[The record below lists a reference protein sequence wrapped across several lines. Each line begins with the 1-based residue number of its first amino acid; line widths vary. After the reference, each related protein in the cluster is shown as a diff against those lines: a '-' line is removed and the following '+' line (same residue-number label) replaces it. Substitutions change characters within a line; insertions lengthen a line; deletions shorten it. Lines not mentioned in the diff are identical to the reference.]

1 MKKVT
6 ILLLFIIILVGIMIG
21 VNEASPTA
29 THCFNSEAC
38 TRYCHDH
45 ECRHFTARDQEQVI
59 PAALQRLYASNITL
73 LQSQPFGLSYR
84 ETNLLVY
91 IIILPFFLILGFW
104 GIIRKG
110 NG

>member
-1 MKKVT
+1 MKKIT
-6 ILLLFIIILVGIMIG
+6 ILLLFIVVPIGIMIG
-21 VNEASPTA
+21 INEASATPT
-29 THCFNSEAC
+29 HRFNTEAC

-59 PAALQRLYASNITL
+59 PTVLQRLYASNIAL
-73 LQSQPFGLSYR
+73 LQSQPFGLNYR

-91 IIILPFFLILGFW
+91 IIILPFFLILGLW